1 MAYSN
6 SGDPFQIKNEGGKP
20 RFLIPFILVTSLFFL
35 WGLANSLNG
44 TLIHHFQTA
53 LDLSRFSVSL
63 IDSAFYMGY
72 FVMAIPAALFLKKYG
87 YKKGFVTGLLLYGF
101 GALLFYPSAN
111 FRNYTFFLGAIFILA
126 CGVAILEA
134 AANPYITVLGPAED
148 SEKRLNFSQSFNG
161 IAVVLGPIIGGLF
174 IFGAHEYKREELSAM
189 PFAKAEAIR
198 IAEAHSVQ
206 MPYLFIGLTV
216 ILFSILFMVARMPE
230 IESNSEDPLHLEKGS
245 FWSLFKHRHL
255 TLGAIAQFCDVGAQA
270 TLWAYFVDIKLKFSA
285 NEHVDFIVRLYTWL
299 FSWLYHSDNVYSVA
313 QIAAFHASFALVLF
327 MLGRFVGTYLMNKIK
342 PNLVLGIYSSGA
354 VVFLLYGIL
363 GTGLPSV
370 ISIMV
375 VYFFNSIMFPTIF
388 ALATKNLGSQV
399 KLGSSLIIMSIV
411 GGAIVPLITGKAS
424 ELFGLK
430 YALFVPL
437 LCFAFIVYYGLKGYQ
452 VKGLKYD

>member
-1 MAYSN
+1 MAFSN
-6 SGDPFQIKNEGGKP
+6 SGDPLQVKKDGKSNY
-20 RFLIPFILVTSLFFL
+20 LIPFILVTSLFFL

-87 YKKGFVTGLLLYGF
+87 YKRGFVSGLLLYGA
-101 GALLFYPSAN
+101 GAILFYPAAN
-111 FRNYTFFLGAIFILA
+111 FRNYGFFLVAIFILA

-134 AANPYITVLGPAED
+134 AANPYITVLGPQED

-174 IFGAHEYKREELSAM
+174 IFGAKEYKREDLTAM

-216 ILFSILFMVARMPE
+216 ILFSILFMITRMPE

-245 FWSLFKHRHL
+245 FWALFKHRHL
-255 TLGAIAQFCDVGAQA
+255 TLGALAQFCDVGAQA
-270 TLWAYFVDIKLKFSA
+270 TLWAYFVDIKLKFAA
-285 NEHVDFIVRLYTWL
+285 NDHVDFIVRLYTWL
-299 FSWLYHSDNVYSVA
+299 FSWLYHSDTVYSIA

-327 MLGRFVGTYLMNKIK
+327 MLGRFVGTYLMNKVK
-342 PNLVLGIYSSGA
+342 PNLVLALYAAGA
-354 VVFLLYGIL
+354 VIFLAYGIF

-370 ISIMV
+370 IAVMG

-388 ALATKNLGSQV
+388 ALATKNLGTQV

-430 YALFVPL
+430 YALFIPL
-437 LCFAFIVYYGLKGYQ
+437 ICFAYIVFYGLKGYQ